1 MLGRVHKFA
10 ALDGQRQKLFIEAFT
25 LLGRHRLALKRKPF
39 TKLVSHLQMHREA
52 VAQSPQAPSAIE
64 RARSIGWA
72 VTLAANHTPW
82 ESTCLVQV
90 LAAQRMLQKRGIA
103 GVFYIGAT
111 TAPGEGETPGLLAHA
126 WLKCSDEFITGE
138 KGHQAYTVVSA
149 FSWG

>member
-1 MLGRVHKFA
+1 MFGRVQKFA
-10 ALDGQRQKLFIEAFT
+10 ALDGQRRKLLIEAFV
-25 LLGRHRLALKRKPF
+25 LLGQRRLALKSKPF
-39 TKLVSHLQMHREA
+39 TEQVSHLQMHREA
-52 VAQSPQAPSAIE
+52 IEQPPLAPAVIE
-64 RARSIGWA
+64 TARSIGWA

-111 TAPGEGETPGLLAHA
+111 TARNQDETPGLLAHA

-138 KGHQAYTVVSA
+138 KGHQAYTVVSS
-149 FSWG
+149 FSW

>member
-1 MLGRVHKFA
+1 VLRRLQKFA
-10 ALDGQRQKLFIEAFT
+10 ALDGQRQKLFIEAFF
-25 LLGRHRLALKRKPF
+25 LLGQSRLALQRKPF
-39 TKLVSHLQMHREA
+39 SERVSHLQMHREA
-52 VAQSPQAPSAIE
+52 ITQPPQAPAAIKM
-64 RARSIGWA
+64 ARSIGWA

-111 TAPGEGETPGLLAHA
+111 TARSQDETPGLLAHA

-149 FSWG
+149 FSWR

>member
-1 MLGRVHKFA
+1 M
-10 ALDGQRQKLFIEAFT
+10 EAFF
-25 LLGRHRLALKRKPF
+25 LLGQSRLALQRKPF
-39 TKLVSHLQMHREA
+39 AERVSHLQMHREA
-52 VAQSPQAPSAIE
+52 ITQPPQAPAAVE
-64 RARSIGWA
+64 MARSIGWA